1 MTGTAGLDGMGGMH
15 GSTGGGSS
23 MNLDQGREMVRRGA
37 SAGHGCCACLSLRLM
52 SAPAPR
58 AGDLMTCLLCPALWS
73 LHSGLKPVP
82 SSRGQT
88 PAVMELLICGCA
100 SSTLRDLLR
109 IERKSAKVWPGAQ
122 QEASFKAFLE
132 RPENRP
138 LVEAHQRKEALR
150 ALKRQQRTM
159 ASDFQQKVSRH
170 SLTAAQLTPGTVTCD
185 QPRPSPQRL
194 LRVTCHTA
202 LITSSC

>member
-138 LVEAHQRKEALR
+138 LVEGAPAQGGAAGAQAAAAYHGVRLPAEGEP
-150 ALKRQQRTM
+150 
-159 ASDFQQKVSRH
+159 
-170 SLTAAQLTPGTVTCD
+170 AQLD
-185 QPRPSPQRL
+185 
-194 LRVTCHTA
+194 
-202 LITSSC
+202 SSSTEAGHGNV